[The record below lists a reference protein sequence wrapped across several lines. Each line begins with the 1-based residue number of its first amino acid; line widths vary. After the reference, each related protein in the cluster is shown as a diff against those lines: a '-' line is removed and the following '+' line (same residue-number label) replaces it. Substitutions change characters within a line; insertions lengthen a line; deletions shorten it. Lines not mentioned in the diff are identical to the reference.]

1 MDTVNTGERKMLQST
16 AQSACFS
23 FSCLLTHLLNM
34 AELFKVQGSE
44 ISYTTVS
51 GKETL
56 SRIFRKHQSLVCNL
70 RTANHYILQH
80 QAMQDVIFRFTPQA
94 VDKNT
99 INLNENSEV
108 DTIFFPAKSWKEF
121 VDCTSNFCSCN
132 AEEHMGAREFTAVTE
147 KQLCLGHIA
156 K

>member
-1 MDTVNTGERKMLQST
+1 MSKRVSKLTIYILTEKKSVHCWGQQTICKLISKNMDTVNTGERKMLQSM

-44 ISYTTVS
+44 ISYTTVC

-56 SRIFRKHQSLVCNL
+56 SRIFRKHQSLICNL

-80 QAMQDVIFRFTPQA
+80 QAMQDVIFRFTP
-94 VDKNT
+94 
-99 INLNENSEV
+99 
-108 DTIFFPAKSWKEF
+108 
-121 VDCTSNFCSCN
+121 
-132 AEEHMGAREFTAVTE
+132 
-147 KQLCLGHIA
+147 
-156 K
+156 